1 MGFDFSFTARPVKE
15 LNETIR
21 CHGGKSEVVAPFHPL
36 PFQPGM
42 FKCTDKRYQI
52 ELMMIRN
59 CASSFWAFPDPSNPL
74 KFIETDVRGRFLE
87 GVKLTGNPTVP
98 CGNVSFVVDL
108 DEPIFPMIEQQERL
122 MELTRVKCSEAA
134 MAEAENED
142 GLEAMRQPFVLPR
155 YTDVDV
161 EDFAFP
167 QFCGGRFLA
176 QVQELVPQC
185 SSGPCA
191 YVCFACIFGS
201 KPFHQVF
208 TSPRLH

>member
-1 MGFDFSFTARPVKE
+1 MP
-15 LNETIR
+15 
-21 CHGGKSEVVAPFHPL
+21 
-36 PFQPGM
+36 
-42 FKCTDKRYQI
+42 
-52 ELMMIRN
+52 
-59 CASSFWAFPDPSNPL
+59 W
-74 KFIETDVRGRFLE
+74 
-87 GVKLTGNPTVP
+87 
-98 CGNVSFVVDL
+98 GNVSFVVDL
-108 DEPIFPMIEQQERL
+108 DEPIFPTIEQQERL

-155 YTDVDV
+155 YTDVNV

-191 YVCFACIFGS
+191 YVCFACIFGG
-201 KPFHQVF
+201 KPFTKSSLHRDYIRASLLLKYHGF
-208 TSPRLH
+208 TLCVHTDCCI